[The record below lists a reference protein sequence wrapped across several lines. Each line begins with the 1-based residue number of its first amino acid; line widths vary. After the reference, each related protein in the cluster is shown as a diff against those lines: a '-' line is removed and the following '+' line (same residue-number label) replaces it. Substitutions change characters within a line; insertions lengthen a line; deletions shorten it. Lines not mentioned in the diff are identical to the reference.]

1 MEHTKN
7 ISDQAL
13 AAIRKM
19 QQSELTESVIYEEI
33 AQFAKGIENKETL
46 LRSFTTFFLFS
57 IIKTFNYIRNI
68 IRFNR

>member
-1 MEHTKN
+1 MENTEKK

-46 LRSFTTFFLFS
+46 LRLAKEEKAHYE
-57 IIKTFNYIRNI
+57 IWKG
-68 IRFNR
+68 